1 MELLAAYQKMIGV
14 HGWAGTAAT
23 LGMSKSALE
32 QRVYEVKGSGMRVD
46 TALLIQRY
54 AGTTHFAQA
63 VAHAS
68 GGVFYELPEV
78 GDLSDEEVQDKIL
91 ELNIELGDLSRA
103 LKKAKEDKVIDAKE
117 RAELQEIEQRM
128 HKTLRELNA
137 LILLQHHP
145 LPNPAALALEVANG

>member
-1 MELLAAYQKMIGV
+1 MELLAAYQEMIKV

-32 QRVYEVKGSGMRVD
+32 QRVYEVKGSGMRVE

-63 VAHAS
+63 IAHAS

-78 GDLSDEEVQDKIL
+78 GDLSDEELQDKIL
-91 ELNIELGDLSRA
+91 ELNIELGDLSLA
-103 LKKAKEDKVIDAKE
+103 LKKAKADRIIDAKE
-117 RAELQEIEQRM
+117 RAQLQEIEQRM

-145 LPNPAALALEVANG
+145 LSSAAVLSLEAAHG